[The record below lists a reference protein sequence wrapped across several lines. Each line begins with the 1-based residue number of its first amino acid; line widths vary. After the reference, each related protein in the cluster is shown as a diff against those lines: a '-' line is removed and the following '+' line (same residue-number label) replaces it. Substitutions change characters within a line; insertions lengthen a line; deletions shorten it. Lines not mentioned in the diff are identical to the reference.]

1 MCLCV
6 HVHACARVCVCV
18 LVMITFESMNFHQIQ
33 SIVNLTSQLLTEEVV
48 DTWISA
54 GNISANVQALLMA
67 VETVAEAL
75 VDVANQ
81 TESGIVTILTENIR
95 EEQWKRLLCSPMY
108 VVCLPLLTLDG
119 SIPCDCTGVCST
131 YMHS

>member
-1 MCLCV
+1 
-6 HVHACARVCVCV
+6 
-18 LVMITFESMNFHQIQ
+18 MIYFHQIQ

-54 GNISANVQALLMA
+54 GNISSNVQALLMA

-81 TESGIVTILTENIR
+81 TESGIVTIVTENIR
-95 EEQWKRLLCSPMY
+95 EEQW
-108 VVCLPLLTLDG
+108 
-119 SIPCDCTGVCST
+119 
-131 YMHS
+131 

>member
-1 MCLCV
+1 MRLCV
-6 HVHACARVCVCV
+6 HVHACVRMCVCV
-18 LVMITFESMNFHQIQ
+18 LVMITFESMYFHQIQ

-54 GNISANVQALLMA
+54 GNISSNVQALLMA
-67 VETVAEAL
+67 VETVAVAL

-95 EEQWKRLLCSPMY
+95 EEQW
-108 VVCLPLLTLDG
+108 
-119 SIPCDCTGVCST
+119 
-131 YMHS
+131 